1 MTAHHSAVTESIIR
15 EQMSTGHMPS
25 ASSAKQ
31 RLSFTLSTPASAGD
45 GNDEKLHK
53 SIARFY
59 EKTGSNAVRCIKV
72 THEYSSKKDTT
83 ANVETGA

>member
-1 MTAHHSAVTESIIR
+1 MTESIIR

-25 ASSAKQ
+25 TSSAKQ

-53 SIARFY
+53 SLAI
-59 EKTGSNAVRCIKV
+59 TM
-72 THEYSSKKDTT
+72 KKRL
-83 ANVETGA
+83 G

>member
-1 MTAHHSAVTESIIR
+1 
-15 EQMSTGHMPS
+15 MPP

-59 EKTGSNAVRCIKV
+59 GKKTGSNSVRCVHV
-72 THEYSSKKDTT
+72 THEYNSKKDTT
-83 ANVETGA
+83 ANAETNA

>member
-31 RLSFTLSTPASAGD
+31 RLSFTLSTPDSAGD

-53 SIARFY
+53 SIAI
-59 EKTGSNAVRCIKV
+59 SM
-72 THEYSSKKDTT
+72 KKDS
-83 ANVETGA
+83 VERCPLYPSDS